1 MARSVLALYFVP
13 QQVKPM
19 ISFIFIVVTNFFN
32 KKREQEAMQWLVNV
46 TATLLWKS
54 VKARFISNCKYEALF
69 WGVLCLIS
77 IPMAFV
83 SPVSNA
89 GAWLAKWLSKFWDS

>member
-1 MARSVLALYFVP
+1 MARRVLALYFVP
-13 QQVKPM
+13 QQVKKM
-19 ISFIFIVVTNFFN
+19 FNFLNAVTNLFS

-54 VKARFISNCKYEALF
+54 VKALFISNCKYEALF

-83 SPVSNA
+83 SPVSNTR
-89 GAWLAKWLSKFWDS
+89 AWLTKWLSKFWDS